1 MLKEKQM
8 KLGLRWVQE
17 FLKNLKRRKK
27 LKQQLKN
34 RVLKLTLITI
44 LELVNL
50 SEVEKLNLNSLIK
63 K

>member
-17 FLKNLKRRKK
+17 FLKNSKRRKK

-34 RVLKLTLITI
+34 RVLKLTSITI
-44 LELVNL
+44 LELVSL
-50 SEVEKLNLNSLIK
+50 SEVKKLNLNSLIK